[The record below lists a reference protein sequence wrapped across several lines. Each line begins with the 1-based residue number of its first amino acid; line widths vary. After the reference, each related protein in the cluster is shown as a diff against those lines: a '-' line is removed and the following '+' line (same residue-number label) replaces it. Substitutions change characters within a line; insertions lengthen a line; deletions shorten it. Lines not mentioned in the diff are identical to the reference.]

1 MNIGVLGG
9 SFDPVH
15 NAHLQMAKVA
25 LKEFKL
31 DKIIFVPAYVPPHK
45 KKLVASDKDRYNMLL
60 DVTKDM
66 EQYEIDTYEL
76 DSKKSIYSYEMLDYI
91 KSKHN
96 SDNIKM
102 IIGADSFNNL
112 TLWKN
117 TDYIV
122 KKYGFIVFPR
132 PNITI
137 DIESPY
143 YKYCKFSKYVMENI
157 SSTDIRQY
165 LNDKKD
171 ISELVPKQ
179 AADYIKR
186 NGLYSE

>member
-1 MNIGVLGG
+1 MILY
-9 SFDPVH
+9 S
-15 NAHLQMAKVA
+15 
-25 LKEFKL
+25 LKPDQILRSETERQFL
-31 DKIIFVPAYVPPHK
+31 
-45 KKLVASDKDRYNMLL
+45 
-60 DVTKDM
+60 
-66 EQYEIDTYEL
+66 
-76 DSKKSIYSYEMLDYI
+76 
-91 KSKHN
+91 
-96 SDNIKM
+96 
-102 IIGADSFNNL
+102 
-112 TLWKN
+112 
-117 TDYIV
+117 
-122 KKYGFIVFPR
+122 

-143 YKYCKFSKYVMENI
+143 YKYCKFSKYVMEDI

>member
-60 DVTKDM
+60 DVTKDT
-66 EQYEIDTYEL
+66 EQYEIDTYEQKK
-76 DSKKSIYSYEMLDYI
+76 KKSVYSYEMLDYI

-96 SDNIKM
+96 SDN
-102 IIGADSFNNL
+102 
-112 TLWKN
+112 TL
-117 TDYIV
+117 
-122 KKYGFIVFPR
+122 
-132 PNITI
+132 
-137 DIESPY
+137 
-143 YKYCKFSKYVMENI
+143 KF
-157 SSTDIRQY
+157 T
-165 LNDKKD
+165 
-171 ISELVPKQ
+171 
-179 AADYIKR
+179 
-186 NGLYSE
+186 GLPE